1 MNASSNPCPRCG
13 SVIPVEAPAGVCP
26 RCALAAVAEPADSR
40 GGRNPKPPTIEDLT
54 KAFPGLEFEGF
65 LGAGGMGFVYRVR
78 DRATGE
84 IGALKVLLRE
94 LAEDPAFVERFER
107 EARTLARLDHPGI
120 VRLRSWGQTGGFCH
134 LLMEHVEGANLRE
147 ALRAGRFSPEQALA
161 LVGPLCDALQYA
173 HSQGVLHRD
182 IKPENILLDADG
194 RAKIADFGIAKILAA
209 PGSALEAYPLTQTGA
224 RIGTPHYMAPE
235 QVEKPEA
242 VDHRADI
249 YSLGVVLYE
258 LLTGELP
265 LGRFQAP
272 SAKVDLDA
280 RIDEIVL
287 RALAKERELR
297 QQSAGEVR
305 QQVEDLGGAAKTASV
320 APKEGRLG
328 RVLMWVCWGGVAL
341 AWVFLLRQ
349 KSQLWPAALLFLL
362 MAATFLWR
370 ASSQSRDRKR
380 LRQTARATLV
390 SACVVTAA
398 LVLLAVIPRVST
410 TYHLLTLGAGSQERQ
425 QRGDFWKHKTQT
437 AMIDLERILSP
448 YRMSDPSRGSLTSPP
463 SIPSAMRIDP
473 ATRHSFLLLHP
484 KPGAFSPWDL
494 LIAAPPVG
502 GNRLVM
508 RGDGRSDRDRTVQT
522 MSEREFWRTLADQG
536 KLSGIPVPIQPE
548 PAVPENVV
556 ESLIKAGT
564 TVVLTPDGAYHPT
577 RWPLDH
583 AFRLAADG
591 VFEPLVQA
599 IAVLLQEREENLEG
613 DWMFLARSES
623 APDAPPDFYAHT
635 ASREGGLLAIL
646 AVGAAHVGDRE
657 TLRWAQERGRALWA
671 DRPELVLF
679 RRQLGG
685 VALQTDWEEV
695 RAQTSALLELP
706 QRPAT
711 LTVIRHF
718 KEQRTAVT
726 HTVQMPWPRKP

>member
-1 MNASSNPCPRCG
+1 
-13 SVIPVEAPAGVCP
+13 VD
-26 RCALAAVAEPADSR
+26 LR
-40 GGRNPKPPTIEDLT
+40 GGRNPKPPTIEELT

-194 RAKIADFGIAKILAA
+194 RAKIADFGIAKILAS
-209 PGSALEAYPLTQTGA
+209 PGSVPEAYPLTQTGA

-328 RVLMWVCWGGVAL
+328 RVLMRVCWGGIVL
-341 AWVFLLRQ
+341 AWVFILRHE
-349 KSQLWPAALLFLL
+349 SQLWPAALLFLL
-362 MAATFLWR
+362 TACTFLWR
-370 ASSQSRDRKR
+370 ATSQSRDRKR
-380 LRQTARATLV
+380 VRQTARATLV
-390 SACVVTAA
+390 SACVVTAV
-398 LVLLAVIPRVST
+398 LVLVAVIPLVS
-410 TYHLLTLGAGSQERQ
+410 LRSSSQRRYQ
-425 QRGDFWKHKTQT
+425 GDFWKHKTQT
-437 AMIDLERILSP
+437 ALADLGRILIQ
-448 YRMSDPSRGSLTSPP
+448 YWTSDPLRGAPAWPP

-473 ATRHSFLLLHP
+473 TTHQSILIIHP
-484 KPGAFSPWDL
+484 TPGHLSLPDILA
-494 LIAAPPVG
+494 AAPPVE
-502 GNRLVM
+502 GNRLVLL
-508 RGDGRSDRDRTVQT
+508 GDGSVQT
-522 MSEREFWRTLADQG
+522 VSERQLWRNLAQQG
-536 KLSGIPVPIQPE
+536 QRSGIPVPIHPE

-556 ESLIKAGT
+556 ESLLKAGT

-591 VFEPLVQA
+591 VFEPLVEA
-599 IAVLLQEREENLEG
+599 IAALLQGREENLEG

-623 APDAPPDFYAHT
+623 APDAVADFYAHT

-657 TLRWAQERGRALWA
+657 TLRWAQERGRALWG

-685 VALQTDWEEV
+685 VAFQTDWEEV
-695 RAQTSALLELP
+695 RVQTSALLGLP
-706 QRPAT
+706 ERPAT

-718 KEQRTAVT
+718 QEQGRTPVT
-726 HTVQMPWPRKP
+726 QTVQMPWPRKP

>member
-1 MNASSNPCPRCG
+1 
-13 SVIPVEAPAGVCP
+13 
-26 RCALAAVAEPADSR
+26 
-40 GGRNPKPPTIEDLT
+40 
-54 KAFPGLEFEGF
+54 
-65 LGAGGMGFVYRVR
+65 MGFVYRVK

-84 IGALKVLLRE
+84 IGALKVLVRE
-94 LAEDPAFVERFER
+94 LAADPAFVERFER

-194 RAKIADFGIAKILAA
+194 RAKIADFGIAKILES
-209 PGSALEAYPLTQTGA
+209 PGSALEAYSLTQTGA

-265 LGRFQAP
+265 LGRFQVP

-305 QQVEDLGGAAKTASV
+305 QQVEELGGGDKTGPVSS
-320 APKEGRLG
+320 KDSRLG
-328 RVLMWVCWGGVAL
+328 RGRMWVYWGGVVL
-341 AWVFLLRQ
+341 DWVFSWGGVVLIWVFILHQ
-349 KSQLWPAALLFLL
+349 KSEMWLAPILFLL
-362 MAATFLWR
+362 IAFAFWWVKR
-370 ASSQSRDRKR
+370 KQGDPSSSRR
-380 LRQTARATLV
+380 RATLI
-390 SACVVTAA
+390 SACVVTAVLVLVDVPPLFSSRSSFRRLDPKGVWKHETQRA
-398 LVLLAVIPRVST
+398 LVD
-410 TYHLLTLGAGSQERQ
+410 LG
-425 QRGDFWKHKTQT
+425 
-437 AMIDLERILSP
+437 RILMP
-448 YRMSDPSRGSLTSPP
+448 YWTSDPLRGAPTWPL
-463 SIPSAMRIDP
+463 SIPSSLRIDP
-473 ATRHSFLLLHP
+473 ITRQSILIIHP
-484 KPGAFSPWDL
+484 TPGALSPWDIL
-494 LIAAPPVG
+494 AASPPVE
-502 GNRLVM
+502 GNRLVLL
-508 RGDGRSDRDRTVQT
+508 GDGSVQAI
-522 MSEREFWRTLADQG
+522 SERKLWRSLAQQG
-536 KLSGIPVPIQPE
+536 QLSGIPVPIHPE
-548 PAVPENVV
+548 PAVPEGVAKI
-556 ESLIKAGT
+556 LAKAGT
-564 TVVLTPDGAYHPT
+564 TVVITPDGAYHPT
-577 RWPLDH
+577 RWPLEH

-591 VFEPLVQA
+591 VFEPLVEA
-599 IAVLLQEREENLEG
+599 IAALLQGREENLEG
-613 DWMFLARSES
+613 DWMFVARSES
-623 APDAPPDFYAHT
+623 APDAVPDFYEHT

-646 AVGAAHVGDRE
+646 AFGAAHVGDRE
-657 TLRWAQERGRALWA
+657 TLRWAQERGRALWG

-679 RRQLGG
+679 HRQLGG
-685 VALQTDWEEV
+685 ITFLNDWEEV
-695 RAQTSALLELP
+695 RAQTSALLGLP
-706 QRPAT
+706 ERPAT

-718 KEQRTAVT
+718 EEQGRMPVT
-726 HTVQMPWPRKP
+726 NTVQMPWPRKP